1 MADINVCVS
10 FSADINTLI
19 AGKLADE
26 EFNHRCWGEDS
37 LLSLRQT
44 IRAHYRIVQS
54 GKCSY
59 CQNPVSLRSASN
71 CHVEHI
77 APKSKYLNFIF
88 EPKNLCVVCADCN
101 EIKREQEVLN
111 EVPDT
116 VVNGAG
122 RSQYPRSSSAFKV
135 VHPHFDNYADHIEI
149 FNGFYVDLSVKGH
162 FTIGACKLN
171 RHLHEFGWEQEY
183 ISEDVISEQ
192 MNSFLDSN
200 DAIEKHQALDNLKRM
215 LIRM

>member
-1 MADINVCVS
+1 MADINSCVV
-10 FSADINTLI
+10 FSADILTLI
-19 AGKLADE
+19 AEKLSDNGFSHE
-26 EFNHRCWGEDS
+26 CWGDES
-37 LLSLRQT
+37 LLPLRQAV
-44 IRAHYRIVQS
+44 RNHYREVQL

-116 VVNGAG
+116 IVNGEQ
-122 RSQYPRSSSAFKV
+122 RIQYPRSSNAFKV
-135 VHPHFDNYADHIEI
+135 VHPHFDKYDEHIVI
-149 FNGFYVDLSVKGH
+149 FNGYYVDLSIKGH

-171 RHLHEFGWEQEY
+171 RHLHEFGWEQNC
-183 ISEDVISEQ
+183 INEDDISEQ
-192 MNSFLDSN
+192 MNAYLESVDTI
-200 DAIEKHQALDNLKRM
+200 DRHRALDTLKRM
-215 LIRM
+215 LIRL